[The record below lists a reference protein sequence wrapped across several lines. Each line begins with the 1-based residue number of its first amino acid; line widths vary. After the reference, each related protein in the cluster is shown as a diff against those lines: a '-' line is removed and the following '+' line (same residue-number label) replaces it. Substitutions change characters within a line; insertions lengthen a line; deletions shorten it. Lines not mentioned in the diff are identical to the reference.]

1 MWSILA
7 VLKPASSYVTSAEFL
22 KTKLSRFWIIFLLDH
37 PCFLNFICSVF
48 DPKIAEHI
56 SERRDLRDRVFSVVV
71 KIIIKFAVDK

>member
-1 MWSILA
+1 MSENQ
-7 VLKPASSYVTSAEFL
+7 T
-22 KTKLSRFWIIFLLDH
+22 LSLLDHFH
-37 PCFLNFICSVF
+37 PCFLNFIYSVF